1 MNNQKELLV
10 LTGISGA
17 GKSTALNAVEDMG
30 YYCMDNIPPQ
40 LLSTFVELYF
50 ETGKRASKI
59 AVVLDIRAREF
70 LNGIFNELTRVEKL
84 GMNYKLIFL
93 DASDETIIKRYKEF
107 RRPHPLAPDGNILE
121 GLREEREKLED
132 IKDKSDYIVDT
143 TRLNTHQLKAEI
155 IGILEKESSSKIQ
168 ISIVSFG
175 FKNGI
180 LLDADFIFDAR
191 FLDNPYYV
199 EDLKQKTGQDKE
211 VLDYVFN
218 QEYALGY
225 IDKIEDM
232 IKYIV
237 PKYIKEKKLQLTI
250 GIGCTGGKHRSVTL
264 ANELYK
270 RLESEKDYGL
280 KIEHRDIGKDA
291 LRGK

>member
-59 AVVLDIRAREF
+59 AVVLDIRTREF

-107 RRPHPLAPDGNILE
+107 
-121 GLREEREKLED
+121 
-132 IKDKSDYIVDT
+132 
-143 TRLNTHQLKAEI
+143 
-155 IGILEKESSSKIQ
+155 
-168 ISIVSFG
+168 
-175 FKNGI
+175 
-180 LLDADFIFDAR
+180 
-191 FLDNPYYV
+191 
-199 EDLKQKTGQDKE
+199 
-211 VLDYVFN
+211 
-218 QEYALGY
+218 
-225 IDKIEDM
+225 
-232 IKYIV
+232 
-237 PKYIKEKKLQLTI
+237 
-250 GIGCTGGKHRSVTL
+250 
-264 ANELYK
+264 
-270 RLESEKDYGL
+270 
-280 KIEHRDIGKDA
+280 
-291 LRGK
+291 

>member
-59 AVVLDIRAREF
+59 AVVLDIRTREF

-132 IKDKSDYIVDT
+132 LKDKSDYIVDT

-250 GIGCTGGKHRSVTL
+250 GIGCTGGKHRSV
-264 ANELYK
+264 AISEELEK
-270 RLESEKDYGL
+270 RLEGEDL
-280 KIEHRDIGKDA
+280 RIIVDHRDIK
-291 LRGK
+291 R

>member
-250 GIGCTGGKHRSVTL
+250 GIGCTGGKHRSV
-264 ANELYK
+264 AISEELEK
-270 RLESEKDYGL
+270 RLEGEDL
-280 KIEHRDIGKDA
+280 RIIVDHRDIK
-291 LRGK
+291 RW

>member
-59 AVVLDIRAREF
+59 AVVLDIRTREF

-250 GIGCTGGKHRSVTL
+250 GIGCTGGKHRSV
-264 ANELYK
+264 AISEELEK
-270 RLESEKDYGL
+270 RLEGEDL
-280 KIEHRDIGKDA
+280 RIIVDHRDIK
-291 LRGK
+291 RW

>member
-59 AVVLDIRAREF
+59 AVVLDIRTREF

-250 GIGCTGGKHRSVTL
+250 GIGCTGGKHRSV
-264 ANELYK
+264 AISEELEK
-270 RLESEKDYGL
+270 RLEGEDL
-280 KIEHRDIGKDA
+280 RIIVDHRDIK
-291 LRGK
+291 R

>member
-59 AVVLDIRAREF
+59 AVVLDIRTREF

-199 EDLKQKTGQDKE
+199 EDLKRKTGQDKE

-250 GIGCTGGKHRSVTL
+250 GIGCTGGKHRSV
-264 ANELYK
+264 AISEELEK
-270 RLESEKDYGL
+270 RLEGEDL
-280 KIEHRDIGKDA
+280 RIIVDHRDIK
-291 LRGK
+291 R

>member
-59 AVVLDIRAREF
+59 AVVLDIRTREF

-132 IKDKSDYIVDT
+132 LKDKSDYIVDT

-250 GIGCTGGKHRSVTL
+250 GIGCTGGKHRSV
-264 ANELYK
+264 AISEELEK
-270 RLESEKDYGL
+270 RLEGEDL
-280 KIEHRDIGKDA
+280 RIIVDHRDIK
-291 LRGK
+291 RW

>member
-250 GIGCTGGKHRSVTL
+250 GIGCTGGKHRSV
-264 ANELYK
+264 AISEELEK
-270 RLESEKDYGL
+270 RLEGEDL
-280 KIEHRDIGKDA
+280 RIIVDHRDIK
-291 LRGK
+291 R

>member
-59 AVVLDIRAREF
+59 AVVLDIRTREF

-250 GIGCTGGKHRSVTL
+250 GIGCTGGKHRSV
-264 ANELYK
+264 AISEELEK
-270 RLESEKDYGL
+270 RLEGEDL
-280 KIEHRDIGKDA
+280 RIIVDHRDIK
-291 LRGK
+291 RWWNER